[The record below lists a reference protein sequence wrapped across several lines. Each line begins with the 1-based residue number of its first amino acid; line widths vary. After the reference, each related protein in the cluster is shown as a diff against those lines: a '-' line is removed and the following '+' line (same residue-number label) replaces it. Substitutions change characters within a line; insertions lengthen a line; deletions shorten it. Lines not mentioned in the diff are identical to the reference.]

1 MCSSCCLIVSRFF
14 TFAFVVDCGS
24 LEAVMS
30 ELVRLIARLM
40 ESLTRTAG
48 RRVSNGA
55 KGFFADVDVVVVIVD
70 VSCSIADA
78 ALGNRSEDD
87 TSTDADDDRMD
98 PKKCLRLLIILVV
111 VVVLV
116 VVTSSWSSVVLY
128 TSLNEANEVDCL
140 QALSAPL
147 QLVH

>member
-1 MCSSCCLIVSRFF
+1 MIVSRFF

-98 PKKCLRLLIILVV
+98 PKKCLRLLI
-111 VVVLV
+111 VLV

>member
-1 MCSSCCLIVSRFF
+1 MIVSRFF

-24 LEAVMS
+24 LEAVMR

-55 KGFFADVDVVVVIVD
+55 KGFFAADVVVVVIVD

-87 TSTDADDDRMD
+87 TSTDADEDRMD
-98 PKKCLRLLIILVV
+98 PKKCLRLLILVV

-140 QALSAPL
+140 QALSGYS
-147 QLVH
+147 

>member
-1 MCSSCCLIVSRFF
+1 MIVSRFF

-55 KGFFADVDVVVVIVD
+55 KGFFADVDVVVGIVD

-78 ALGNRSEDD
+78 ALGNRSEVD

-111 VVVLV
+111 VVV

>member
-1 MCSSCCLIVSRFF
+1 MR
-14 TFAFVVDCGS
+14 
-24 LEAVMS
+24 

-55 KGFFADVDVVVVIVD
+55 KGFFAADVVVVVIVD

-98 PKKCLRLLIILVV
+98 PKKCLRLLI
-111 VVVLV
+111 VLV

>member
-1 MCSSCCLIVSRFF
+1 MIVSRFF

-55 KGFFADVDVVVVIVD
+55 KGFFAADVVVVVIVD

-111 VVVLV
+111 VIV
-116 VVTSSWSSVVLY
+116 VVVVVVVVVVISWSSVVLY

>member
-1 MCSSCCLIVSRFF
+1 MIVSRFF

-55 KGFFADVDVVVVIVD
+55 KGFFAADVVVVVIVD

-98 PKKCLRLLIILVV
+98 PKKCLRLLI
-111 VVVLV
+111 VLV

>member
-1 MCSSCCLIVSRFF
+1 MIVSRFF

-87 TSTDADDDRMD
+87 TSTDADEDRMD
-98 PKKCLRLLIILVV
+98 PKKCLRLLI
-111 VVVLV
+111 VLV

>member
-1 MCSSCCLIVSRFF
+1 MIVSRFF
-14 TFAFVVDCGS
+14 TFAFVDCGS
-24 LEAVMS
+24 LEAVMR

-55 KGFFADVDVVVVIVD
+55 KGFFAADVVVVVIVD

-111 VVVLV
+111 VVLV

>member
-1 MCSSCCLIVSRFF
+1 
-14 TFAFVVDCGS
+14 
-24 LEAVMS
+24 MS

-55 KGFFADVDVVVVIVD
+55 KGFFAADVVVVVIVD

-87 TSTDADDDRMD
+87 TSTDADEDRMD

-111 VVVLV
+111 VVVV

>member
-1 MCSSCCLIVSRFF
+1 MSCLIVSRFF

-98 PKKCLRLLIILVV
+98 PKKCLRLLI
-111 VVVLV
+111 VLV

>member
-1 MCSSCCLIVSRFF
+1 MIVSRFF

-87 TSTDADDDRMD
+87 TSTDADEDRMD

-111 VVVLV
+111 VVV

>member
-1 MCSSCCLIVSRFF
+1 MIVSRFF
-14 TFAFVVDCGS
+14 TFAFVDCGS

-87 TSTDADDDRMD
+87 TSTDADEDRMD

-111 VVVLV
+111 VVV